1 MLGINIEF
9 AKGVLFVRLDGTL
22 NNKNVSSV
30 ENTVT
35 KIINDGGLR
44 YLVFNVNNL
53 VIDGKTD
60 LFEKCKKLVGFNDG
74 KMLVCGLKND
84 IDIDNHIKVNDELT
98 ALRMLS
104 VC

>member
-9 AKGVLFVRLDGTL
+9 AKGVLFVRLDGIL

-53 VIDGKTD
+53 TS
-60 LFEKCKKLVGFNDG
+60 FYF
-74 KMLVCGLKND
+74 
-84 IDIDNHIKVNDELT
+84 
-98 ALRMLS
+98 
-104 VC
+104 